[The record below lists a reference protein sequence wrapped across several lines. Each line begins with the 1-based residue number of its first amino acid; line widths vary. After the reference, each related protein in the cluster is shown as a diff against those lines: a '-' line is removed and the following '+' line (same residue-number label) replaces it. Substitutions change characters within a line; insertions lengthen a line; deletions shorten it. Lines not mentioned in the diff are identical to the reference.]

1 MNIEL
6 KKLIDASKALDKNAV
21 SEVVT
26 LLLERQVVLK
36 DNWLGVARVCMSVGN
51 YSLAKQSIER
61 LVGECQELP
70 TVLQGLGILSD
81 CGETVKAYEIG
92 DSMLKQNPSLVPIKH
107 TKGVLAY
114 QMGKLEE
121 AKSLFYS
128 VVGKFP
134 LAGEAWHML
143 STLADTEEEYISIRK
158 ELENLKPSV
167 DKLPNNTAKAT
178 FYNALA
184 NVTAHVIDNDAA
196 LDNYKACAKVM
207 GALVQNNPLPF
218 TSIDT
223 FNNAVREL
231 PNNESKHNGTTP
243 IFVLGLPRSGTTLL
257 TQLLCVNPE
266 IASVGEADTFSL
278 ACDLVLKERRSL
290 EHPET
295 LLGVTD
301 TQISEIASMYI
312 TLCGELAG
320 DAQFIVDKSLSN
332 LQYVALLQRVF
343 PDAIYIYT
351 ERERCANAWS
361 IFRTFFSKGMEWTW
375 NASSIAQVVEKAQH
389 YANECAEKDYGK
401 VFRIQIN
408 ELSSTPEDLLT
419 PIFSALGLTYTDNH
433 DKFYLQKDAVK
444 TASMSQ
450 IRRPLAAATDE
461 KQVIPKR
468 FVEELDTYLHKS

>member
-26 LLLERQVVLK
+26 FLLERQVVLK

-51 YSLAKQSIER
+51 YSLAIQSIER

-81 CGETVKAYEIG
+81 CGNTNQAYEIA
-92 DSMLKQNPSLVPIKH
+92 DSMLKHNPSLVPIQH

-121 AKSLFYS
+121 AKSLFYN
-128 VVGKFP
+128 VVEKLP

-184 NVTAHVIDNDAA
+184 NVIAHTDSNDAA
-196 LDNYKACAKVM
+196 LDCYNDCARVMKAV
-207 GALVQNNPLPF
+207 VPSNVLPF

-223 FNNAVREL
+223 FNNAVGGL
-231 PNNESKHNGTTP
+231 PTNESKESVMSP

-257 TQLLCVNPE
+257 TQLLCVHPE
-266 IASVGEADTFSL
+266 VTSIGEADTFSL
-278 ACDLVLKERRSL
+278 ACDLVLKQRNCL
-290 EHPET
+290 EQPDALSH
-295 LLGVTD
+295 VTD
-301 TQISEIASMYI
+301 SQIIEIASMY
-312 TLCGELAG
+312 TSMCEELCGRT
-320 DAQFIVDKSLSN
+320 QFVVDKSLNN
-332 LQYVALLQRVF
+332 LQYVALIKRVF
-343 PDAIYIYT
+343 PNAIFIFT
-351 ERERCANAWS
+351 ERESNANAWS
-361 IFRTFFSKGMEWTW
+361 IFRTFFSKGMGWTW
-375 NASSIAQVVEKAQH
+375 SVSSINQVVQAAQN
-389 YANECAEKDYGK
+389 YVDECTKQTAERM
-401 VFRIQIN
+401 FRIQIS
-408 ELSSTPEDLLT
+408 ELSSSPEEKLA
-419 PIFSALGLTYTDNH
+419 PILSALGLAYSDNH
-433 DKFYLQKDAVK
+433 NKFYLQEISLR

-450 IRRPLAAATDE
+450 VRRPLKSNMND
-461 KQVIPKR
+461 KGNIPKG
-468 FVEELDTYLHKS
+468 FK